1 MPALGFDST
10 IHDVLAAVGEAADT
24 SERRVL
30 VTGASTGLGERTAA
44 AFASG
49 GARVL
54 MAVRDHDRG
63 RAAIDRL
70 ATQGVSTDR
79 LELVPLDLESL
90 DSVRACAR
98 RVEESGGVDLLIA
111 NAGVMACG
119 EGRTRDGFERQM
131 GTNHLGH
138 HLLASELVRGLA
150 SAAQRRGRES
160 RVVSLSSRGHVL
172 GDVDLDDVAGTA
184 TPYDPFVAYGASKT
198 ANIMFAL
205 EADRRWHGEGVR
217 AFSVHP
223 GGIRTEL
230 GRHMTPDLVGRLLAT
245 MGTDGGIR
253 WKTPDQGAATTV
265 WAALEPSLVDPD
277 ADRGGSYCED
287 CHVAVPEDDDSRS
300 EGVAPRALDTERAM
314 RLWEISDRLV
324 GARNA

>member
-24 SERRVL
+24 SQRRVL
-30 VTGASTGLGERTAA
+30 VTGASTGLGERTTA
-44 AFASG
+44 AFAQG
-49 GARVL
+49 GARVV
-54 MAVRDHDRG
+54 MAVRDQERG

-70 ATQGVSTDR
+70 ATQGVPTDR
-79 LELVPLDLESL
+79 LELVRVDLESL
-90 DSVRACAR
+90 ESVRACAR
-98 RVEESGGVDLLIA
+98 RVAESGGIDLLIA

-138 HLLASELVRGLA
+138 HLLAGELAPQLA
-150 SAAQRRGRES
+150 AAAQRRGEAS

-172 GDVDLDDVAGTA
+172 GDVDLDDVAGTQ

-198 ANIMFAL
+198 ANIMFAA
-205 EADRRWHGEGVR
+205 EADRRWRDQGVR

-265 WAALEPSLVDPD
+265 WAALEPALVASD

-287 CHVAVPEDDDSRS
+287 CHVAAIESDDRRS
-300 EGVAPRALDTERAM
+300 EGVAPRVLDAERAM

-324 GARNA
+324 GAGNA